1 MANHLPL
8 RSRDYFAECVDA
20 SCEEAIIHGGRGSF
34 GVIVD
39 RTHQKCPARWAVRPG
54 LGDMVADGLAAVG
67 ITKARVQAVA
77 SAVGIEDCGCAKRQ
91 AALNRVGEA
100 LGLPP
105 GRAS

>member
-1 MANHLPL
+1 MASPLPL
-8 RSRDYFAECVDA
+8 RSSQYFAECVDA
-20 SCEEAIIHGGRGSF
+20 SCEEAILQGGRESF

-39 RTHQKCPARWAVRPG
+39 RLHPKCPVKWAMRPG

-77 SAVGIEDCGCAKRQ
+77 SAVGIKDCGCSKRQ
-91 AALNRVGEA
+91 AALNRAGEA
-100 LGLPP
+100 FGLPP